1 MSSSLDLQSRQ
12 FCSLRRE
19 SHRLIG
25 RACPAIYIAVPP
37 ADAER
42 RLLERAGIPYAL
54 CDGSALIIG
63 RPADELAPLLH
74 VPRLPILPDGVLPDD
89 DPLSRQ
95 LAAALVDALLPAA
108 TGAGEICCLTLPGA
122 ADTPVR
128 HQTTEWQFF
137 SRLVRMR
144 GYQPLF
150 VERSQ
155 ALVVAELGQ
164 RAFTGLGLLIDAS
177 TSELALAHQGTVL
190 MQAVVPRG
198 GDWIDEQLARKTE
211 RIVWDMEGN
220 GYVDVD
226 AVARWKAES
235 APSLIFPQSDE
246 AQLLAYL
253 YQQLLQDVVGVFAA
267 RCRDCREI
275 ATLRGPLPLV
285 CWGGPTQADG
295 FLPVAAE
302 RLEQGRLPLE
312 VGDMRVVAD
321 PTYTIA
327 RGCLILAEL
336 ERPQVPLRRGA

>member
-1 MSSSLDLQSRQ
+1 MSCALDIQARQ
-12 FCSLRRE
+12 FCSLRRQ
-19 SHRLIG
+19 SQRLLG
-25 RACPAIYIAVPP
+25 RACPALYIAVPP

-54 CDGSALIIG
+54 CDGSAVIIG

-74 VPRLPILPDGVLPDD
+74 VPRLPILPGGELPEE

-95 LAAALVDALLPAA
+95 LAAALVDALLPA
-108 TGAGEICCLTLPGA
+108 TSTPGQICCLALPRTAGG
-122 ADTPVR
+122 PRR
-128 HQTTEWQFF
+128 HQSPEWQFF
-137 SRLVRMR
+137 SRLVRLR
-144 GYQPLF
+144 GYEPLL

-164 RAFTGLGLLIDAS
+164 RGFTGLGLLIDPS
-177 TSELALAHQGTVL
+177 TSEMVLAHQGTVL
-190 MQAVVPRG
+190 VHAVVPRG

-226 AVARWKAES
+226 AVARWKAQS
-235 APSLIFPQSDE
+235 APSLVFPQNDE

-253 YQQLLQDVVGVFAA
+253 YQQLLQDLVGVFAA
-267 RCRDCREI
+267 RCRECPEI

-295 FLPVAAE
+295 FVPVMAE
-302 RLEQGRLPLE
+302 RLERGGLPLA
-312 VGDMRVVAD
+312 VGDTRVVAD

-336 ERPQVPLRRGA
+336 ESPQVPLRRGA